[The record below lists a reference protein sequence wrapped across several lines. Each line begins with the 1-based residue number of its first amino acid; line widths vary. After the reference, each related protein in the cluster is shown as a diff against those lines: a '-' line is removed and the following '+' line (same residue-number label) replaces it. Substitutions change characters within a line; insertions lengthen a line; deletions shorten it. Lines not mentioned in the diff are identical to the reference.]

1 MDFLKVFKIGKNVV
15 KGEVQEIVNLKPTED
30 DYKQGEQ
37 LATVA
42 AGALAAMGIP
52 IPAVGITIIGKAFA
66 YGIRNIRD
74 GVEEPNKLIIG
85 RIIEE
90 IKGEKNE
97 KI

>member
-15 KGEVQEIVNLKPTED
+15 KGEVQEIVNLKPSED

-66 YGIRNIRD
+66 YGIRDIRD

-97 KI
+97 KV

>member
-37 LATVA
+37 LATVT

-66 YGIRNIRD
+66 YGIRDIRD

-97 KI
+97 KV

>member
-1 MDFLKVFKIGKNVV
+1 MDFSKIFKIGKNVV
-15 KGEVQEIVNLKPTED
+15 KGEVQEIVNLKPTEE

-66 YGIRNIRD
+66 YGIRDIRD

-97 KI
+97 KV

>member
-37 LATVA
+37 LATIAV
-42 AGALAAMGIP
+42 GAMTAMGIP
-52 IPAVGITIIGKAFA
+52 LPAIGVTIMGKAFA
-66 YGIRNIRD
+66 YGIRDIRD
-74 GVEEPNKLIIG
+74 GVEEPDKLIIG
-85 RIIEE
+85 RIIDE

-97 KI
+97 KV

>member
-1 MDFLKVFKIGKNVV
+1 MDFSKIFKIGKNVV
-15 KGEVQEIVNLKPTED
+15 KAEVQEIVNLKPTEE

-66 YGIRNIRD
+66 YGIRDIRD

-97 KI
+97 KV

>member
-42 AGALAAMGIP
+42 AGALATMGIP

-66 YGIRNIRD
+66 YGIRDIRD
-74 GVEEPNKLIIG
+74 GVEEPDKLIIG

-97 KI
+97 KA